1 MINNKSHILNYF
13 DEIKTYLKD
22 TTKSHPQPGNRID
35 YNMYLSEQIDFVNE
49 NNISNDP
56 IYLIQQFYID
66 KNQERQQEI
75 LKCLKLNVFNNS
87 IDKIYLLNERI
98 YDNNELGIQSEK
110 IIQINIKE
118 RLTYKDAFDFI
129 ENNTIT
135 NNTHAFY
142 IISNSDI
149 FFNKSTLELK
159 KMNIISNN
167 RILAL
172 NRYDYKNE
180 KLLTDCKLFDNGR
193 PDSQDTWILHSSN
206 NINSKFRDIF
216 NFNLGKPGCDNKI
229 CYLFNILNYKCYNE
243 PTIIKTFHIHN
254 VLSRN
259 YTSVD
264 KINKPYTT
272 IFPVLDNFL
281 ATNTNNNQ
289 TYNIINENQRFIKY
303 LNNKITN
310 NKQFIIPKIGINDNK
325 LAYLGILYNHNKKA
339 FDNININTNNLK
351 IFSQLYLDAFHNS
364 DIYLTWEPWSIKA
377 THNNIHESIVFI
389 YDNFKTPT
397 IWSESLNVYNLIQ
410 SNNIWTQEL
419 KNKKIL
425 IISQFNNKIKNTI
438 NNRNKIYNVEL
449 FPQCE
454 FIFID
459 VPLLNNEKINTL
471 KNFNNDFNSIVSN
484 IKREIDNFDIALVSC
499 GIYSNLI
506 LSQISNINKSAIN
519 MDESIQ
525 YLFGIYDSTFEN
537 ENKEISKLY
546 KNEYWQKV

>member
-13 DEIKTYLKD
+13 DQIKSYLKD

-35 YNMYLSEQIDFVNE
+35 YNMYISDQIDFVNE

-66 KNQERQQEI
+66 KNQERQKEI

-98 YDNNELGIQSEK
+98 YDNNELGIESEK
-110 IIQINIKE
+110 IVQINIKE
-118 RLTYKDAFDFI
+118 RLTYKHTFDFI
-129 ENNTIT
+129 HNSNN
-135 NNTHAFY
+135 NAFY

-149 FFNKSTLELK
+149 FFNKSILELK

-206 NINSKFRDIF
+206 NIKPQFRNIF

-243 PTIIKTFHIHN
+243 PTIIKTYHIHN
-254 VLSRN
+254 ILSRN
-259 YTSVD
+259 YTSID

-272 IFPVLDNFL
+272 IFPILNRD
-281 ATNTNNNQ
+281 TDIRCKNQ
-289 TYNIINENQRFIKY
+289 TYNIINENERLTKY
-303 LNNKITN
+303 INGKINNNK
-310 NKQFIIPKIGINDNK
+310 FIIPKIGQNDNK
-325 LAYLGILYNHNKKA
+325 LAYLGILYNSDKNL
-339 FDNININTNNLK
+339 FNNLNINTNNLK

-364 DIYLTWEPWSIKA
+364 DIYLTCEPWSLKA
-377 THNNIHESIVFI
+377 TDNNIHESILFI
-389 YDNFKTPT
+389 YDNFKIPT
-397 IWSESLNVYNLIQ
+397 IWSETLSVYKLIQ

-419 KNKKIL
+419 RGKRIL
-425 IISQFNNKIKNTI
+425 ILSQFNNKINHVI
-438 NNRNKIYNVEL
+438 NHKNKIYNIEL
-449 FPQCE
+449 FPECE

-459 VPLLNNEKINTL
+459 IPTFNNEKTNTL
-471 KNFNNDFNSIVSN
+471 NDFNKDFNNIISN

-506 LSQISNINKSAIN
+506 LSQLFNMNKSGIN
-519 MDESIQ
+519 MDESLQ
-525 YLFGIYDSTFEN
+525 YLFGIYDLKFEN
-537 ENKEISKLY
+537 ENKEILKLY
-546 KNEYWQKV
+546 KNEYWQKI